1 MSLSDRLNSAINTS
15 PSRKCKLMII
25 LDSDKLTDE
34 DRETFISLLNVSES
48 NPSRVSNV
56 VLAQVLR
63 DEGFD
68 LSDSA
73 VDRHRRKACSCSR
86 NLGE

>member
-1 MSLSDRLNSAINTS
+1 MSLSDRLNSAINTP

-34 DRETFISLLNVSES
+34 DRKTFISLLNVPEG

-56 VLAQVLR
+56 ILAQVLR

-73 VDRHRRKACSCSR
+73 VDRHRRRSCSCSR

>member
-1 MSLSDRLNSAINTS
+1 
-15 PSRKCKLMII
+15 MII

>member
-1 MSLSDRLNSAINTS
+1 
-15 PSRKCKLMII
+15 MII
-25 LDSDKLTDE
+25 LDSEKLTDE
-34 DRETFISLLNVSES
+34 DRATFTSLLNVPDG

-73 VDRHRRKACSCSR
+73 VDRHRRKSCSCSR

>member
-1 MSLSDRLNSAINTS
+1 
-15 PSRKCKLMII
+15 MII
-25 LDSDKLTDE
+25 LDSEKLTDE
-34 DRETFISLLNVSES
+34 DKETFISLLNVPEG
-48 NPSRVSNV
+48 NPSRVNNV

-73 VDRHRRKACSCSR
+73 VDRHRRKSCSCSR

>member
-1 MSLSDRLNSAINTS
+1 L
-15 PSRKCKLMII
+15 I
-25 LDSDKLTDE
+25 LGSEKLTDD
-34 DRETFISLLNVSES
+34 DRKTFISLLDIPDE
-48 NPSRVSNV
+48 NPARVSNV
-56 VLAQVLR
+56 ILAQVLR

-86 NLGE
+86 SLGE